1 MSRETR
7 VDITRRRLR
16 YAIAKSGG
24 TWTFSPREDHKLV
37 VVFALSAD
45 QQAYAMLTGGTTMYT
60 LTFTI
65 TDIDGNA
72 SATVEVN
79 NRRACSET
87 CHINVETGLACS
99 DVCHINVETGAYKW
113 AYVPQ
118 AGRKRVVEMLVT
130 YCLPHVRAVLDALRH
145 YRAAVYCD
153 VFSE

>member
-1 MSRETR
+1 MSRETQ
-7 VDITRRRLR
+7 VDVTKRRLR
-16 YAIAKSGG
+16 QAIAKSRG

-45 QQAYAMLTGGTTMYT
+45 QQAYAMLTGGKAMYT

-65 TDIDGNA
+65 TDMDGNA

-79 NRRACSET
+79 NGRACSE
-87 CHINVETGLACS
+87 I
-99 DVCHINVETGAYKW
+99 CHINVETGAYQW
-113 AYVPQ
+113 AYLPQ
-118 AGRKRVVEMLVT
+118 AGRKRVVEVLVA
-130 YCLPHVRAVLDALRH
+130 YWLPHVQAVLDALRH